1 MEEVESKRLVRCMIA
16 LESRLELPE
25 EEKRVTSEDL
35 EFLAIEQPS
44 LQSNW
49 SVDIDRLAMATV
61 NAEQA
66 PDSEAQADEILLT
79 TWLRD
84 RLAPQRDLDAY
95 YDMVLHRLV
104 EIFVALQ
111 LAAPEDPAL
120 WLVVHL
126 RDGDQQSSALF
137 FRTNLELQGK
147 LEQIKSAQQAMHLR
161 LERLALL
168 TGQLQQELTLRDQF
182 IQKLSVA
189 HLTTR
194 TQAIMDGTPVFL
206 NLTKHW
212 VLPGH
217 LLHPPELSDAELLAL
232 QRAERFCMERDE
244 TRWRFLLK
252 TQQRYEAS
260 VVIQSKWR
268 GFRAH
273 TSYQQLRARR
283 RQAAVVIQRNY
294 FQYLF
299 HRALSLPD
307 WCVLGREVLVAPSVA
322 LKCAIRFQFYP
333 KKDFATGNYK
343 RLEHAP
349 LAELLEFCRVEEEC
363 AGFSTDGA
371 LKRFLPRKLS
381 QLQPMAKPAD
391 RELTLQDGLYI
402 KVFPTKGEPVV
413 NTAIVIELPPD
424 RFGLI
429 RVVLDGSGVVES
441 VPLAK
446 LSDRWKRVRIRRKTQ
461 RERKPKARTYVFG
474 KAAEPAE
481 TDEVRPEDFELF
493 DDGLTDQQRARRR
506 KREQS
511 EGQGDA
517 DDDAAAAVD
526 FFYEDQATAQILTR
540 EPKRT
545 YTDDEDRA
553 QEIQRRKVQYQA
565 KAEREYEA
573 KKLASAILLQCAWR
587 SKRAREAFR
596 RVLELRAK
604 EREREKEVHRVHQQ
618 QQEELPQHKSKAQ
631 SKPGFFAKWR
641 RS

>member
-1 MEEVESKRLVRCMIA
+1 MIA

-25 EEKRVTSEDL
+25 EEKRVTSGDL
-35 EFLAIEQPS
+35 ELLAMEQPS
-44 LQSNW
+44 LQANW
-49 SVDIDRLAMATV
+49 SVDVDRLAMVTV
-61 NAEQA
+61 NTDA
-66 PDSEAQADEILLT
+66 PISEAQTDESLRA
-79 TWLRD
+79 WLRG
-84 RLAPQRDLDAY
+84 RLVPQRDLDAY
-95 YDMVLHRLV
+95 YGMVLHRVV
-104 EIFVALQ
+104 EILVVLQ
-111 LAAPEDPAL
+111 LAAPENPAL
-120 WLVVHL
+120 WLVLHL
-126 RDGDQQSSALF
+126 RDDRQSSAMF
-137 FRTNLELQGK
+137 FHTNLELQRK
-147 LEQIKSAQQAMHLR
+147 LEQIKSDQQAMHLR

-168 TGQLQQELTLRDQF
+168 TDQLQHELTLRDQF
-182 IQKLSVA
+182 IQKLSAA

-217 LLHPPELSDAELLAL
+217 LLQPSELDDAQLLAL

-252 TQQRYEAS
+252 TQKRYEAS
-260 VVIQSKWR
+260 VAIQSKWR

-273 TSYQQLRARR
+273 TNYQQLRARR

-294 FQYLF
+294 FHYLF

-307 WCVLGREVLVAPSVA
+307 WCVLGREVLVAPSVS
-322 LKCAIRFQFYP
+322 LKCAIQFQFYP

-349 LAELLEFCRVEEEC
+349 LSELLEFCRLEEEC

-381 QLQPMAKPAD
+381 QLQSMAKPKD
-391 RELTLQDGLYI
+391 RELTPQDGLYI
-402 KVFPTKGEPVV
+402 KVFPAKGEPVV

-446 LSDRWKRVRIRRKTQ
+446 LSDRWKRVCIRRKTQ
-461 RERKPKARTYVFG
+461 REKKPKARTYVFG
-474 KAAEPAE
+474 KAAEPDAA
-481 TDEVRPEDFELF
+481 DEVRPKDFEVF

-517 DDDAAAAVD
+517 DDDAAAVD
-526 FFYEDQATAQILTR
+526 FFYEDQATTQVLTR

-545 YTDDEDRA
+545 FTDDEDRA

-565 KAEREYEA
+565 RAEREYEA
-573 KKLASAILLQCAWR
+573 KKLASAVRLQCAWR

-604 EREREKEVHRVHQQ
+604 EREREREVHRLHQQ
-618 QQEELPQHKSKAQ
+618 QEQTQHKSKAQ
-631 SKPGFFAKWR
+631 TKPGFFAKWR
-641 RS
+641 RA